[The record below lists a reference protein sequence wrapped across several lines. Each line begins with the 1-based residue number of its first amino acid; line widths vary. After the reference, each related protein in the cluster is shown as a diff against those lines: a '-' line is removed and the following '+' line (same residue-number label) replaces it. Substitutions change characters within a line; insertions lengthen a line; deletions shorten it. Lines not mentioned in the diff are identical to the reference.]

1 LSVSGDLYFWPG
13 GRCGRRSLWGA
24 GVAGASGAAGAVF
37 RDTVKSRLEC
47 SGEFCYSAITVEKSN
62 IQLLVS

>member
-37 RDTVKSRLEC
+37 RDTVD
-47 SGEFCYSAITVEKSN
+47 
-62 IQLLVS
+62 